1 MGSAASTMSADPRA
15 SATSPNENDTSSA
28 TPAPSRSQMLSSE
41 PSVPRTSTAPPPP
54 PRPDVAA
61 LRAAALKSKA
71 KNDVTP
77 SPAPTLPPKPAKKS
91 GKAAKAAPAK
101 AGKLANKASK
111 LSSEVTLSTSEKE
124 DGEISD
130 DNAPGPSAPR
140 REAITRSK
148 PPPSMPKA
156 KTLQAQPSVDHIVT
170 PGVAASDSG
179 IVRSTVLT
187 ISNTFTGATA
197 TSSFPGS
204 PSANGECTPPAT
216 TADLLGLAEQEW
228 LKEIRG
234 FLHDGLTPKDL
245 VAQGA
250 PTHLVAKVCEDIVA
264 GTKQRRALWNQV
276 REPGREASESP
287 SVASFGNEAGPSR
300 PSSIRS
306 RSSSPDIAVAVAM
319 GRTSSESSTE
329 ALIERM
335 IPPQPYVQP
344 SAPRIMSSWTPN
356 AAVPG
361 PASNLSRPTS
371 ATGAIHIESYRPL
384 PRPQVPAPVLA
395 PAPQHLPHKGRR
407 RRDLDHAHQADALAT
422 LNYGDDDESSIPA
435 PPSVAPP
442 PIPPPPPVP
451 AEPAHPAVPERLG
464 PSPADLIETRR
475 RALLSMRRGKTTPTT
490 PVSAAPT
497 PPPQAGPSTAVI
509 AEAASLEREI
519 LGSTAEVPMDIDDE
533 MEDGEIPDDRPEP
546 TPPPRVTSA
555 TSSSTRRGVKRPHAE
570 DMMDNTS
577 RPTTTAYRPAPPK
590 RRLFCVPPPASRL
603 LILLDDDS
611 DSDDE
616 HEDEGLR
623 TISIPVIVIP
633 EPVDEARLLAE
644 RKEAELREKNAN
656 ILRLKEQIAAKLA
669 AKKASVATPTGA
681 STPTIER
688 RVADAEEAAQRVGVD
703 GVAADVV
710 HAAVLAVAQES
721 KSKGGTHPD
730 GVYVYLVRG
739 ADRSPDDVPMEVAD
753 APGWSHSP
761 RRALPG
767 RYTLLTLADATA
779 STSGKCSYTVLDSQT
794 DAATTSTPSSSSVP
808 RSSTVCFS
816 PLHC

>member
-1 MGSAASTMSADPRA
+1 MSADPRA

-41 PSVPRTSTAPPPP
+41 PSVPRISTAPPPP

-91 GKAAKAAPAK
+91 AKAAKAAPAK
-101 AGKLANKASK
+101 AGKSANKASK

-204 PSANGECTPPAT
+204 PSAN
-216 TADLLGLAEQEW
+216 GLAEQEW

-384 PRPQVPAPVLA
+384 PRPQVPTPVLA

-451 AEPAHPAVPERLG
+451 AEPAHAAVPERLG

-475 RALLSMRRGKTTPTT
+475 RALLSMRRGKTATPTT

-497 PPPQAGPSTAVI
+497 PPPQAGPSTAVM

-546 TPPPRVTSA
+546 TPPPRVASA

-669 AKKASVATPTGA
+669 AKKASVTTPTGA

-730 GVYVYLVRG
+730 
-739 ADRSPDDVPMEVAD
+739 DDVPMEVAD
-753 APGWSHSP
+753 AP
-761 RRALPG
+761 
-767 RYTLLTLADATA
+767 DATA
-779 STSGKCSYTVLDSQT
+779 STS

-808 RSSTVCFS
+808 RSSTNDPSLALCRS
-816 PLHC
+816 EAGGGHCADSSYADMTTYMKQSLTMKRGDRET